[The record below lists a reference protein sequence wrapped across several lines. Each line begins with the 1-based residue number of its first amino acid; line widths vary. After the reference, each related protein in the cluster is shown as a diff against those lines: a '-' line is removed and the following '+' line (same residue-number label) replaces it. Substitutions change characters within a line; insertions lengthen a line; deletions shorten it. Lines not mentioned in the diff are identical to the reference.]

1 MKKFFKFGSK
11 GLKRSPSETSNQS
24 SSWSLNSG
32 GSKDSLGKS
41 SSSDFKEK
49 DFHKIHKAALNG
61 DLEKLKEHL
70 KKQSV
75 DLTGLWFYSY
85 DSTLITQGRPEA
97 CTPYTNYR
105 GPGPRGARAR
115 APSEKK

>member
-1 MKKFFKFGSK
+1 MKKFFKFGGK

-32 GSKDSLGKS
+32 GSKDSVGKANAG
-41 SSSDFKEK
+41 DFKEK

-70 KKQSV
+70 KKQTV
-75 DLTGLWFYSY
+75 DTTGKWRVDGS
-85 DSTLITQGRPEA
+85 
-97 CTPYTNYR
+97 
-105 GPGPRGARAR
+105 
-115 APSEKK
+115 

>member
-1 MKKFFKFGSK
+1 MDGRWEFLVVSGRIFSIKSNFLTAYRRPRMKKFFKFGGK

-32 GSKDSLGKS
+32 GSRDSLGTKS
-41 SSSDFKEK
+41 ASSGDFKEK

-70 KKQSV
+70 KKQAV
-75 DLTGLWFYSY
+75 DTTG
-85 DSTLITQGRPEA
+85 R
-97 CTPYTNYR
+97 YR
-105 GPGPRGARAR
+105 LKTFVA
-115 APSEKK
+115 

>member
-32 GSKDSLGKS
+32 GSKDSVGKGS
-41 SSSDFKEK
+41 SGDFQEK

-70 KKQSV
+70 KKQAV
-75 DLTGLWFYSY
+75 
-85 DSTLITQGRPEA
+85 DSTGKRRGHGAGGR
-97 CTPYTNYR
+97 
-105 GPGPRGARAR
+105 
-115 APSEKK
+115 SETSPLRI

>member
-85 DSTLITQGRPEA
+85 DSTLITYYLVALRLDRVEMIFLDFNF
-97 CTPYTNYR
+97 YN
-105 GPGPRGARAR
+105 
-115 APSEKK
+115 K